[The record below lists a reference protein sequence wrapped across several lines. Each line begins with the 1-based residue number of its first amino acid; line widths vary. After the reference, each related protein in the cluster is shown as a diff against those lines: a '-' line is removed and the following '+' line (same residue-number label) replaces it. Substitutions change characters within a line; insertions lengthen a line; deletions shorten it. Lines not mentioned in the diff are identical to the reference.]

1 MSRSDRIIG
10 IVLGLLIG
18 VVAVILFVFAGDGGS
33 VDSPSLQG
41 ADSAVSTPAPGDGQE
56 PAG

>member
-18 VVAVILFVFAGDGGS
+18 VAAVIIFVFVAGGGS
-33 VDSPSLQG
+33 VDSPSLEG
-41 ADSAVSTPAPGDGQE
+41 GPAAAA
-56 PAG
+56 PAGDPQEQPR